1 MIKRIALLC
10 FFIWICIVS
19 CKNSNAPDAVAEKFL
34 ISFSQFDYESAKSLS
49 TKNTW
54 EMLDIMAA
62 FTKDMPEAGKDA
74 IANHL
79 KIKITDT
86 KQESDSTLIVTYTSD
101 PKILPFNKL
110 RMLKTVDENGRD
122 RWKVDISTLD
132 LVGGEEL
139 YIEEENKADY
149 NDEAT
154 GADTTAGQEDPDT
167 SHK

>member
-1 MIKRIALLC
+1 MVKRAAL
-10 FFIWICIVS
+10 FFCVILITFAS

-34 ISFSQFDYESAKSLS
+34 ISFSQFDYETAKSLS

-74 IANHL
+74 IADRL
-79 KIKITDT
+79 KIRITNT
-86 KQESDSTLIVTYTSD
+86 KKESDSTMIVTYTSD

-110 RMLKTVDENGRD
+110 RMLKITDENGRD

-132 LVGGEEL
+132 LVGGDEL
-139 YIEEENKADY
+139 YIEEENKAVYD
-149 NDEAT
+149 DEAGT
-154 GADTTAGQEDPDT
+154 DSATERADTDASHQE
-167 SHK
+167 